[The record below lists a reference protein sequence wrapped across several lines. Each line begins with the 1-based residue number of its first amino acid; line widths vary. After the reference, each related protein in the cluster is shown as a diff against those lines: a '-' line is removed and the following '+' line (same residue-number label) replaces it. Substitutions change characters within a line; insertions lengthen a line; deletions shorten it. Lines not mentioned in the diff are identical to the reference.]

1 MSSHNF
7 CCILALQCK
16 LGLWK
21 IGNHSNDKVRWSLGG
36 RPFSANTNL
45 SPPPLPPRGTPLIL
59 AKTFSGETIG
69 RTKICIKY
77 DFRYSLDLHFLI
89 YKIFVS
95 LILRILSLKN
105 LLLSIFLFW
114 NFGQK
119 ELKKVCMHEIKIE
132 EKVHVWYTEKISAQS
147 DEGFRSFRHLET
159 AESYI

>member
-1 MSSHNF
+1 MIILFIFIYTLSVSSHNF
-7 CCILALQCK
+7 CSILALQCK

-21 IGNHSNDKVRWSLGG
+21 IGNRINDKV

-77 DFRYSLDLHFLI
+77 NFRYCLDLHFLN
-89 YKIFVS
+89 YKIFVRW
-95 LILRILSLKN
+95 ILRILSLKN

-114 NFGQK
+114 NFRPEGVEK
-119 ELKKVCMHEIKIE
+119 SMHAWNKNWRKGPGLVYGKNFSPIGWR
-132 EKVHVWYTEKISAQS
+132 V
-147 DEGFRSFRHLET
+147 
-159 AESYI
+159 